1 MYYTQGEIHT
11 KRRTKNF
18 PMKYNVAFFVLK
30 GQLQNKII
38 WLDVVALKREKKR
51 QRKEH
56 LLVLNN
62 EVIKELFSQVTV
74 ETDNN
79 RSDDA
84 TSDDYG

>member
-1 MYYTQGEIHT
+1 MQVVFTQGVFHT

-18 PMKYNVAFFVLK
+18 SMKYNVAFFVLK
-30 GQLQNKII
+30 GLLQNKKMI

-62 EVIKELFSQVTV
+62 EVIKELF
-74 ETDNN
+74 
-79 RSDDA
+79 R
-84 TSDDYG
+84 